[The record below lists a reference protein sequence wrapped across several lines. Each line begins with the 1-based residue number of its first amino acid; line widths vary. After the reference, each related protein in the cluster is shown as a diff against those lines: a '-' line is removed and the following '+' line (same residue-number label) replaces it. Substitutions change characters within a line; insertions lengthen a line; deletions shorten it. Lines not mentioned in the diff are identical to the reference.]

1 MAHFIVR
8 ISEHI
13 IQMALPKII
22 VKYTAIIIAHRLST
36 VAGLDLIIVMH
47 GGQIE
52 EQGTHQQLLK
62 KKGRYFSLWQKQT
75 AGKNL

>member
-1 MAHFIVR
+1 
-8 ISEHI
+8 
-13 IQMALPKII
+13 MALPKII